1 MDETAWQLGGAQQ
14 FSKPGMQGAGQ
25 RLLAGREGREQ
36 GRRGRQNQSIK
47 QELRL
52 EEKKC
57 IKVQIFTQTPYTHI
71 RVTSFTGAVSD
82 STNFHYPILFIDIM
96 VINSTILVL

>member
-1 MDETAWQLGGAQQ
+1 MDETAWHLGEH
-14 FSKPGMQGAGQ
+14 SSSVN
-25 RLLAGREGREQ
+25 LECREQ
-36 GRRGRQNQSIK
+36 GRGSLQAEKGESGGGGAGKTSPSSRSLGWRKKNV
-47 QELRL
+47 LRYRY
-52 EEKKC
+52 
-57 IKVQIFTQTPYTHI
+57 VHI